1 LIRKT
6 TKISFI
12 TLIWLYPDL
21 EPSSLSTLR
30 LYLKTNMSSSLGFTK
45 VHNMSILAGASSSAW
60 ERDTRD
66 PAATIAAARYSSIVE
81 SVNTRTSREL
91 SAPISVL
98 ASAGLSPREPS
109 QREAFQP
116 RAITPSSARR
126 PGTSSSLLPI
136 PSGFNLP
143 QSAPSVDDLPGFEGP
158 YAAMGEAGGSA
169 RKTVRVKASDTND
182 NNNYSS
188 ARANGGGGGYER
200 VSFSGI
206 SHSGPPSGAGVN
218 GGVFSGTRTSFGPSS
233 PTTARRDER
242 GPNFSAAAVA
252 TGMAPLVEVQTTSL
266 TRALQMVDSG
276 SDMRWGSL
284 SLRAKSP
291 LRGSRNTGS
300 LGDQL
305 VREGVL
311 KDELGYLRLENERL
325 RKELDA
331 ERRARIEAQA
341 RSPLRWVE
349 ERVAQR
355 SGTSHSVAIMRDTNH
370 QRSSPLAQQQ
380 QQQQQSDE
388 DDNSLKFEQ
397 ASEDGEFGA
406 VIVHAQHA
414 ETVSKAL
421 HRSSSP
427 IQKDVVVKTALAAAS
442 SSLSPRTSRSPQ
454 ETGSLLVEKCMQGD
468 AAGAASLVEFADL
481 VDMDVTF
488 DCDSITR
495 TTPLIWACFKGHERL
510 AILLADR
517 GADVT
522 AVAGNGDTALSAAI
536 KKGLQEAS
544 LVLINKGSDILHMDR
559 VRGDGGQSLIE
570 YCYRRPLGMALVSKR
585 LAELGAG
592 R

>member
-1 LIRKT
+1 
-6 TKISFI
+6 
-12 TLIWLYPDL
+12 
-21 EPSSLSTLR
+21 
-30 LYLKTNMSSSLGFTK
+30 MSSSMGFTK

-66 PAATIAAARYSSIVE
+66 PAATIAAARYSGIIE

-91 SAPISVL
+91 TAPISVL

-109 QREAFQP
+109 HREVLQP
-116 RAITPSSARR
+116 RAITPSSPRR
-126 PGTSSSLLPI
+126 PATASQLPI
-136 PSGFNLP
+136 PHGFTLP
-143 QSAPSVDDLPGFEGP
+143 NNAPSVVALPGYEGP
-158 YAAMGEAGGSA
+158 YATMGEPGGSA
-169 RKTVRVKASDTND
+169 RKTVRINASD
-182 NNNYSS
+182 NNNNHYINSS
-188 ARANGGGGGYER
+188 RA
-200 VSFSGI
+200 SGFGKVAFDQI
-206 SHSGPPSGAGVN
+206 EHSGPPTGAGVG
-218 GGVFSGTRTSFGPSS
+218 GGVFSGTRTSFGPTS
-233 PTTARRDER
+233 PASARRDER
-242 GPNFSAAAVA
+242 GPNLSAAAVA
-252 TGMAPLVEVQTTSL
+252 TGMVPIVEVETTSL
-266 TRALQMVDSG
+266 TRALSLVDAG
-276 SDMRWGSL
+276 NDMRWGSL

-311 KDELGYLRLENERL
+311 RDELGYLRLENERL

-341 RSPLRWVE
+341 RSPIRWVDQ
-349 ERVAQR
+349 RVAQR
-355 SGTSHSVAIMRDTNH
+355 SGTSQSVAMRDSTT
-370 QRSSPLAQQQ
+370 QRSVPQQHDD
-380 QQQQQSDE
+380 DE
-388 DDNSLKFEQ
+388 NSLRFDQ

-427 IQKDVVVKTALAAAS
+427 SQMQQKDVVVNTALAAAS

-454 ETGSLLVEKCMQGD
+454 ETGSLLVEKCLQGD
-468 AAGAASLVEFADL
+468 AAGAAALVEFADL

-488 DCDSITR
+488 DCDSLIQ
-495 TTPLIWACFKGHERL
+495 TTPLIWACSKGHERL

-517 GADVT
+517 GADLT
-522 AVAGNGDTALSAAI
+522 AIAGNGDTALSAAI

-559 VRGDGGQSLIE
+559 VRGDGGQSLLE
-570 YCYRRPLGMALVSKR
+570 YCYRRPLGMARVAQR
-585 LAELGAG
+585 LTELGAAG

>member
-1 LIRKT
+1 
-6 TKISFI
+6 
-12 TLIWLYPDL
+12 
-21 EPSSLSTLR
+21 
-30 LYLKTNMSSSLGFTK
+30 
-45 VHNMSILAGASSSAW
+45 MSILAGASSSAW

-109 QREAFQP
+109 QREALQP

-126 PGTSSSLLPI
+126 PGTSSSLPI
-136 PSGFNLP
+136 PSGFTLP
-143 QSAPSVDDLPGFEGP
+143 ATAPSVDELPGFEGP

-169 RKTVRVKASDTND
+169 RKTVRIKASDTND
-182 NNNYSS
+182 SNNYSHS
-188 ARANGGGGGYER
+188 SRANGGGGYER
-200 VSFSGI
+200 VSFSGV

-252 TGMAPLVEVQTTSL
+252 TGMVPLVEVQTTSL

-355 SGTSHSVAIMRDTNH
+355 SGTSHSVAIMRESNHH
-370 QRSSPLAQQQ
+370 QRSSPLAHP
-380 QQQQQSDE
+380 QQQQSDE

-427 IQKDVVVKTALAAAS
+427 MQKDVVVNTALAAAS

-454 ETGSLLVEKCMQGD
+454 ETGSLLVDKCLQGD

-481 VDMDVTF
+481 VDMDVLF
-488 DCDSITR
+488 DCDSLTR

-592 R
+592 AR